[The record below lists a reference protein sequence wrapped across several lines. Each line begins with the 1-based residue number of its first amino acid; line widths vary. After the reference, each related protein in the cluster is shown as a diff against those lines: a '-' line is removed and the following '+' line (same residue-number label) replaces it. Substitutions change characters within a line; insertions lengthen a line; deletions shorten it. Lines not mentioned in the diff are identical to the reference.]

1 MPTEPTSSLKDLPA
15 LHRFLRDERR
25 AGTVLLAGLSALN
38 ALLFV
43 LALVAMEV
51 LP

>member
-1 MPTEPTSSLKDLPA
+1 MPTEPTSSPKDLPA
-15 LHRFLRDERR
+15 LHQFLRDERR

-43 LALVAMEV
+43 LALVVMEV